1 MNILDTRDLAER
13 REALKQE
20 ILDSFLEN
28 FPHYEEMTESFEDIL
43 FEEGEIQSWK
53 EDFEDEL
60 KEIEEI
66 DDVENELGSEFEY
79 GVTLVDVDDFEDYCE
94 ELMEEFGYINKDTPQ
109 LIKNNIDYKGIAEDM
124 KYDYTEV
131 TYRSTAIRWLGKV
144 HPDFRLIT

>member
-1 MNILDTRDLAER
+1 MGNYIDTRNLAER

-28 FPHYEEMTESFEDIL
+28 FPHYEEMTESFEDIR
-43 FEEGEIQSWK
+43 FEEEEIESWK

-79 GVTLVDVDDFEDYCE
+79 GVTLVDIDDWEEYVE
-94 ELMEEFGYINKDTPQ
+94 ELLEDIGYIPKDFPSWIEIDWEATA
-109 LIKNNIDYKGIAEDM
+109 NNVKVDYM
-124 KYDYTEV
+124 EV
-131 TYRSTAIRWLGKV
+131 IYQGNSYLG
-144 HPDFRLIT
+144 RG

>member
-28 FPHYEEMTESFEDIL
+28 FPHYEEMTESFEDIR
-43 FEEGEIQSWK
+43 FEEEEIESWK
-53 EDFEDEL
+53 EYFEDEL

-66 DDVENELGSEFEY
+66 NSIENELGSEFEY

-94 ELMEEFGYINKDTPQ
+94 ELMEEFGYINKNTPQ
-109 LIKNNIDYKGIAEDM
+109 LIKNNIDYQGNS
-124 KYDYTEV
+124 Y
-131 TYRSTAIRWLGKV
+131 LG
-144 HPDFRLIT
+144 RA

>member
-1 MNILDTRDLAER
+1 MNILDTRYLAER

-28 FPHYEEMTESFEDIL
+28 FPHYEEMTESFEDIR
-43 FEEGEIQSWK
+43 FEEEEIESWK

-79 GVTLVDVDDFEDYCE
+79 GVTLVDVDDWEEYVE
-94 ELMEEFGYINKDTPQ
+94 ELLEDIGYIPKNFPSW
-109 LIKNNIDYKGIAEDM
+109 IKIDLEATANNVKVDYM
-124 KYDYTEV
+124 EV
-131 TYRSTAIRWLGKV
+131 TYQGNSYLG
-144 HPDFRLIT
+144 RG

>member
-1 MNILDTRDLAER
+1 MGNYIDTRYLAER

-28 FPHYEEMTESFEDIL
+28 FPHYEEMTESFEDIR
-43 FEEGEIQSWK
+43 FEEEEIESWK

-79 GVTLVDVDDFEDYCE
+79 GVTLVDVDDWEEYVKELLEDI
-94 ELMEEFGYINKDTPQ
+94 GYIPKDFPSWIEIDWESTA
-109 LIKNNIDYKGIAEDM
+109 NNVKV
-124 KYDYTEV
+124 DYTEV
-131 TYRSTAIRWLGKV
+131 TYQGNSYLG
-144 HPDFRLIT
+144 RG

>member
-1 MNILDTRDLAER
+1 MNTLDTRNLAER

-28 FPHYEEMTESFEDIL
+28 FPHYEEMTESFEDIR
-43 FEEGEIQSWK
+43 FEEEEIESWK

-79 GVTLVDVDDFEDYCE
+79 GVTLVDVDDWEEYVE
-94 ELMEEFGYINKDTPQ
+94 ELLEDIGYIPKDFPSWIEIDWEATA
-109 LIKNNIDYKGIAEDM
+109 NNVKV
-124 KYDYTEV
+124 DYTEF
-131 TYRSTAIRWLGKV
+131 TYQGNSYLGRV
-144 HPDFRLIT
+144 

>member
-1 MNILDTRDLAER
+1 MGNYIDTRYLAER

-28 FPHYEEMTESFEDIL
+28 FPHYEEMTESFEDIR
-43 FEEGEIQSWK
+43 FEEEEIELWK
-53 EDFEDEL
+53 EYFEEEL

-94 ELMEEFGYINKDTPQ
+94 ELME
-109 LIKNNIDYKGIAEDM
+109 
-124 KYDYTEV
+124 
-131 TYRSTAIRWLGKV
+131 
-144 HPDFRLIT
+144 

>member
-1 MNILDTRDLAER
+1 MVDTRDLAER

-28 FPHYEEMTESFEDIL
+28 FPHYEEMTESFEDIR
-43 FEEGEIQSWK
+43 FEEEEIESWK

-124 KYDYTEV
+124 KYDCTEV
-131 TYRSTAIRWLGKV
+131 TYQGNSYLGRS
-144 HPDFRLIT
+144 

>member
-1 MNILDTRDLAER
+1 MNILDTRTLSER

-28 FPHYEEMTESFEDIL
+28 FPHYEEMTESFEDIR
-43 FEEGEIQSWK
+43 FEEEEIESWK

-109 LIKNNIDYKGIAEDM
+109 LIKNNIDYKGITEDM

-131 TYRSTAIRWLGKV
+131 TYQGNSYLG
-144 HPDFRLIT
+144 RG

>member
-28 FPHYEEMTESFEDIL
+28 FPHYEEMTNDFEDIL
-43 FEEGEIQSWK
+43 FEEEEIESWK
-53 EDFEDEL
+53 EYFEDEL

-79 GVTLVDVDDFEDYCE
+79 GVTLVDVDDW
-94 ELMEEFGYINKDTPQ
+94 EEFVEQDLEDIGYIPKDFPSWIEIDWEATA
-109 LIKNNIDYKGIAEDM
+109 NNVKVDYM
-124 KYDYTEV
+124 EV
-131 TYRSTAIRWLGKV
+131 TYQGNSYLG
-144 HPDFRLIT
+144 RG

>member
-1 MNILDTRDLAER
+1 MGNYIDTRYLAER

-28 FPHYEEMTESFEDIL
+28 FPHYEEMTESFEDIR
-43 FEEGEIQSWK
+43 FEEEEIESWK

-79 GVTLVDVDDFEDYCE
+79 GVTLVDVDDWEEYVE
-94 ELMEEFGYINKDTPQ
+94 ELLEDIGYIPKDFPSW
-109 LIKNNIDYKGIAEDM
+109 IKIDWGATANNVKVDYI
-124 KYDYTEV
+124 EV
-131 TYRSTAIRWLGKV
+131 TYQGNRYLG
-144 HPDFRLIT
+144 RG

>member
-1 MNILDTRDLAER
+1 MGNYIDTRNLAER

-28 FPHYEEMTESFEDIL
+28 FPDYEEMTESFEDIR
-43 FEEGEIQSWK
+43 FEEEEIESWK

-109 LIKNNIDYKGIAEDM
+109 LIKNNISYKGIAEDM

-131 TYRSTAIRWLGKV
+131 NYQGNSYFGRV
-144 HPDFRLIT
+144 